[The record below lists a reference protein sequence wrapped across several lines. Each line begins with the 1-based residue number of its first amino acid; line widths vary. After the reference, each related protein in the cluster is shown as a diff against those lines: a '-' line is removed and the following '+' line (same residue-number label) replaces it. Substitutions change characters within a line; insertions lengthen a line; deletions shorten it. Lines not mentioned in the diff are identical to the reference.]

1 MKGRRRRW
9 GSSYRKN
16 RVRTGLKVLM
26 FKERGISSTLSLD
39 LQEQRKRKLWLQE
52 QWVRK

>member
-26 FKERGISSTLSLD
+26 FKEWGIRSTLSLE
-39 LQEQRKRKLWLQE
+39 LQKQRKRGLWLQR